1 MKYQFNIN
9 EIRFNSNSAQVE
21 AYRRALEIRELVLAQ
36 DGVCPR
42 TANRRRETYS
52 WETPLVNG
60 CLEIETVTID
70 RDAGR
75 VTYIRSEVAQAC

>member
-1 MKYQFNIN
+1 MKYQFQMN

-52 WETPLVNG
+52 WETPLANG
-60 CLEIETVTID
+60 CLQLETVTVDLNANRI
-70 RDAGR
+70 
-75 VTYIRSEVAQAC
+75 TYIRSEVAQAC